1 MEKGDQ
7 QIQANEK
14 VLDMADKTQDQSD
27 FPKTSEPAT
36 NALFAAGYKRLED
49 LTHATEAEIAGL
61 HGMGPKAMRILKVAM
76 AERNMDFAIDDLP
89 KIGGP
94 ATRALHG
101 AGYKRLK
108 DLTGATEMEII
119 ALHGMG
125 PKAMDILKSAMA
137 ERGLAFKAPK

>member
-1 MEKGDQ
+1 MHEKTD
-7 QIQANEK
+7 
-14 VLDMADKTQDQSD
+14 L
-27 FPKTSEPAT
+27 PKTSEPAA
-36 NALFAAGYKRLED
+36 NALLAAGYKRLED

-61 HGMGPKAMRILKVAM
+61 HGMGPKAMRILKAAM
-76 AERNMDFAIDDLP
+76 AERNMNFVIDDLP

-101 AGYKRLK
+101 AGYKRLE
-108 DLTGATEMEII
+108 DLTGATETEIS

-125 PKAMDILKSAMA
+125 PKAIDILKSAMA